1 MILKNSKILFILNL
15 SFLLVVS
22 IGLNSGCAT
31 SAGANTKKGAG
42 IGALVGAGVGAL
54 IGSKS
59 GKTGEGA
66 LMGAAVGGLFGT
78 VAGNRMDKQAEE
90 LAAIAETRRTDNG
103 IVTKLQG
110 DILFASGKYE
120 LKQDA
125 VMSISQIGEII
136 RKYPEDRLR
145 VVGHTDTD
153 GSNELNAKL
162 SQQRADS
169 VKSLLIRSGVPSDYI
184 QTVGMGESQP
194 VASNKTADGK
204 QLNRRVEIEITVDE
218 SAIPKKK

>member
-1 MILKNSKILFILNL
+1 MKFKKSSVIVLLKICFL
-15 SFLLVVS
+15 SAV
-22 IGLNSGCAT
+22 GLSVTLGCAT
-31 SAGANTKKGAG
+31 SAGTNTKKGAG

-54 IGSKS
+54 IGSRS

-90 LAAIAETRRTDNG
+90 LAAIAETRRTEQG

-125 VMSISQIGEII
+125 VMNINQIGEII

-145 VVGHTDTD
+145 VIGHTDSD
-153 GSNELNAKL
+153 GSNEINAKL
-162 SQQRADS
+162 SLQRADS
-169 VKSLLIRSGVPSDYI
+169 VRQMLIRSGVPTQFIKTY
-184 QTVGMGESQP
+184 GMGEAQP
-194 VASNKTADGK
+194 VASNTTFDGK
-204 QLNRRVEIEITVDE
+204 QFNRRVEIEITVDE
-218 SAIPKKK
+218 SAVPKK

>member
-1 MILKNSKILFILNL
+1 MKFALTKKIFVCHVVVLSFVFLVLNL
-15 SFLLVVS
+15 
-22 IGLNSGCAT
+22 GCAT
-31 SAGANTKKGAG
+31 SAGKNTKKGAG

-54 IGSKS
+54 IGSRT
-59 GKTGEGA
+59 GKAGEGA

-78 VAGNRMDKQAEE
+78 VAGNRLDKQAEE

-145 VVGHTDTD
+145 VIGHTDTD

-162 SQQRADS
+162 SQQRAES
-169 VKSLLIRSGVPSDYI
+169 VRQLLVRSGVPSEYI
-184 QTVGMGESQP
+184 QTYGMGEAQP
-194 VASNKTADGK
+194 VASNSSAEGK
-204 QLNRRVEIEITVDE
+204 QLNRRVEIEISVDE
-218 SAIPKKK
+218 NAIPKK